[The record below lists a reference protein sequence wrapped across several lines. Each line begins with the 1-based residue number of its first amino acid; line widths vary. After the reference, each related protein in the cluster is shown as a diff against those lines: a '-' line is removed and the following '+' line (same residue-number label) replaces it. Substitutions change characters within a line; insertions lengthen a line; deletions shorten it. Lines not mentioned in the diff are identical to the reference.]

1 MKILQGLIQ
10 LIYGPA
16 QNRLAKT
23 IGCKLVF
30 KHIPNEYLPGI
41 VRCEMTRTWKKAGLN
56 IIKGQNHFTV
66 GRIEAGRSGRY
77 DPDSITYQSWL
88 GGYTVKL
95 GDGIAWKVEDYC
107 KLAIADQN
115 SWLAWYGDP
124 DPFTSVEGWTYKK
137 VSTIRIESGH
147 DGTLY
152 EGGFTSHCDM
162 GPNNYSLRFRF
173 VTNALAALYNLS
185 NPTLSL
191 CARDFVPNLPEHSYH
206 RIDGK
211 VYIAIFDVSSKLKV
225 ILYANGIHRD
235 GGTRDTFDLLK
246 DEFLRTMESCEA
258 VETGKITR

>member
-16 QNRLAKT
+16 QNRLAKR
-23 IGCKLVF
+23 IGCKLIF
-30 KHIPNEYLPGI
+30 NYFPKEYLPGI

-95 GDGIAWKVEDYC
+95 REGIGWNVEDYC

-124 DPFTSVEGWTYKK
+124 EPFTSVEGWTYKN

-147 DGTLY
+147 VGTLY
-152 EGGFTSHCDM
+152 EGGFTAHCDM
-162 GPNNYSLRFRF
+162 GPNTESLRFRF

-185 NPTLSL
+185 NPRLSL
-191 CARDFVPNLPEHSYH
+191 RAGAFVPNGAEHSYH

-211 VYIAIFDVSSKLKV
+211 VYIAIFDVASNVKV
-225 ILYANGIHRD
+225 ILYANGIHKK
-235 GGTRDTFDLLK
+235 GGTPDTFDLLK
-246 DEFLRTMESCEA
+246 DKFLRTMESCEIM
-258 VETGKITR
+258 KN